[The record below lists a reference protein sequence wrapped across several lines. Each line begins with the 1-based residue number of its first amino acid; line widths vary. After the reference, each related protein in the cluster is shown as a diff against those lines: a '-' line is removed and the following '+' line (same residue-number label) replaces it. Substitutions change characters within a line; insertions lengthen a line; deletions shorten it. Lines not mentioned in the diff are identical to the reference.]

1 MVSCG
6 AAEPTCVWWQNIAAG
21 HTADSRTR
29 LRAARKSQADD
40 TSERKRRTDTRNIIS
55 GKPVRYAMMQVALL
69 VVCLIAFS
77 ACDIPI
83 IGGGLAG
90 ATTTPQPVTPLSGT
104 SWALSELIVAGHSQ
118 TLAPT
123 TPITLQFQRG
133 SDTYLGS
140 SGCNYYN
147 GAYSVAGDQL
157 HLQFGS
163 VTQRACA
170 SPIMSQEVAYLNA
183 MDDVRSFHTDR
194 KTLTLQD
201 GHGKAMLVYGLA

>member
-1 MVSCG
+1 MK
-6 AAEPTCVWWQNIAAG
+6 
-21 HTADSRTR
+21 R
-29 LRAARKSQADD
+29 LRAARKSQAGD
-40 TSERKRRTDTRNIIS
+40 TSERQRRTDTRTIIS
-55 GKPVRYAMMQVALL
+55 GIPVRYAIMQVALL
-69 VVCLIAFS
+69 VACPIAFS

-90 ATTTPQPVTPLSGT
+90 ATTTPQPITPLSGT
-104 SWALSELIVAGHSQ
+104 SWALSELIVAGRSQ

-123 TPITLQFQRG
+123 APITLQFQRG

-140 SGCNYYN
+140 SGRNYYN
-147 GAYSVAGDQL
+147 GAYRLAGDKL

-183 MDDVRSFHTDR
+183 MDQVSRFHIDG
-194 KTLTLQD
+194 KTLSLDD
-201 GHGKAMLVYGLA
+201 GQGIAIL

>member
-1 MVSCG
+1 MKR
-6 AAEPTCVWWQNIAAG
+6 
-21 HTADSRTR
+21 H
-29 LRAARKSQADD
+29 RAARKSQAGD
-40 TSERKRRTDTRNIIS
+40 TSERQRRTDTRTIIS
-55 GKPVRYAMMQVALL
+55 GIPVRYAIMQVALL
-69 VVCLIAFS
+69 VACLIAFS

-90 ATTTPQPVTPLSGT
+90 ATTTQQPVTPLSGT
-104 SWALSELIVAGHSQ
+104 SWALSELIVAGRSQ

-123 TPITLQFQRG
+123 APITLQFQRG

-147 GAYSVAGDQL
+147 GAYRLAGDKL

-183 MDDVRSFHTDR
+183 MDQVSRFHIDG
-194 KTLTLQD
+194 KTLSLDD
-201 GHGKAMLVYGLA
+201 GQGIAILVYIAA